1 MEVYFSGNFDNKNN
15 NKDKKKNSSGNNT
28 PLFHW
33 KDSGRG
39 RMMPAFHPRGALGAN
54 LSLLSLN
61 NLHMMQSQFI
71 YSHRAES
78 YESSIEVA
86 SLLKPGIVSYSK

>member
-15 NKDKKKNSSGNNT
+15 NNKRKKNSSGNNT
-28 PLFHW
+28 LPFHW
-33 KDSGRG
+33 KDSGKG
-39 RMMPAFHPRGALGAN
+39 RMMPAFHPRGTLGEN
-54 LSLLSLN
+54 LFLLSRN
-61 NLHMMQSQFI
+61 NLHMMQSQLI
-71 YSHRAES
+71 CSHRAES